1 MATRLRMAISGRLA
15 ALRDSDGAEPTFQP
29 TPHGRRIQAPALRIG
44 ILVFV
49 AYYLGA
55 RLGLA
60 LTSLPSPV
68 SVLWPPNAILFAA
81 MLVVPVNLWWVVIA
95 AALPAHLIAE
105 LQSSVPVPM
114 VTCWFIS
121 NVTEAMIGAT
131 CVRLLTRK
139 PLTFNTLRDVSAF
152 LCAAFVAAFVSSFLD
167 SAFVALNEWGQSNY
181 WEVWRKRLL
190 SNVTA
195 SLTFIPLI
203 LTWRATSLGQ
213 LHLVGRAR
221 FTEAA
226 VLLGGLVAV
235 ALLVFNSR
243 ITTSA
248 LPALIYL
255 PLPFL
260 LPFLLW
266 AALRFGPVG
275 ASTSFAIVAF
285 LVIWGTGHGMGPL
298 VTRLPAENT
307 VSVQVFL
314 IFLGPALFW
323 LAAALDERTRA
334 EQSLRISDRRFQLVL
349 QATQDAVYERD
360 MITEDLW
367 WSRNGLI
374 QFGYAREQCPRRFS
388 SSLDLVH
395 PDDKERAIRSHA
407 AAIESGEQVWGSEFR
422 LRRNDGS
429 YAHVREQGFIVRD
442 PTGRPLQMVGS
453 LTDITE
459 RHDTDEL
466 NQRLAQASRLT
477 AMGELTASIA
487 HEINQPMSAILS
499 NVDAAEILLDAGDH
513 GSVELRQIL
522 RDIRDDDLRASEVI
536 RHIRGLA
543 NKREPDFDRFDIN
556 ELVRAAVRL
565 VEPTM
570 RRRGV
575 SIGAE
580 FADVPFVNGDRIHVQ
595 QVLLNLLFNGMDA
608 MAEIPARER
617 RLGIA
622 TSKFE
627 SGKVMLSVRDRG
639 HGIAPGQLDR
649 IFDSFF
655 TTKKNGMGL
664 GLSIARSLVHLHGGR
679 IWAENNPDSGA
690 TLRFTLAIDSRSPAT
705 SEAVSTSSWTTP

>member
-1 MATRLRMAISGRLA
+1 MATPLRIAISGRLA
-15 ALRDSDGAEPTFQP
+15 TLRDSDGVEPTFQP

-44 ILVFV
+44 ILIFF

-81 MLVVPVNLWWVVIA
+81 MLVVPIKLWWAVIA

-152 LCAAFVAAFVSSFLD
+152 LCAAFVAAFFSSFLD

-195 SLTFIPLI
+195 SFTFIPLI
-203 LTWRATSLGQ
+203 LTWRATGVRQ

-226 VLLGGLVAV
+226 VLLGGLLAI
-235 ALLVFNSR
+235 ALLVFDSR
-243 ITTSA
+243 IVTSA
-248 LPALIYL
+248 MPALIYL
-255 PLPFL
+255 P

-266 AALRFGPVG
+266 AALRFGPAG
-275 ASTSFAIVAF
+275 ACTAFAIVAF

-298 VTRLPAENT
+298 GTRLPAENAF
-307 VSVQVFL
+307 SVQLFL

-323 LAAALDERTRA
+323 LAAAVEERTRA
-334 EQSLRISDRRFQLVL
+334 EQSLRMSDRRFQLVL

-367 WSRNGLI
+367 WSRNGLT

-395 PDDKERAIRSHA
+395 PDDKERATRSHA
-407 AAIESGEQVWGSEFR
+407 AAIESGEQLWESEFR

-442 PTGRPLQMVGS
+442 LTGRPLQMVGT

-466 NQRLAQASRLT
+466 SQRLAQASRLT

-499 NVDAAEILLDAGDH
+499 NVDAAEMLLDAGDH

-522 RDIRDDDLRASEVI
+522 SDIRDDDLRASEVI

-543 NKREPDFDRFDIN
+543 NKRETDFDRFDIN
-556 ELVRAAVRL
+556 ELVRAVVRL
-565 VEPTM
+565 VDPTM

-575 SIGAE
+575 SISAE
-580 FADVPFVNGDRIHVQ
+580 FGDVPFVNGDRIHVQ
-595 QVLLNLLFNGMDA
+595 QVLLNLVFNGMDA
-608 MAEIPARER
+608 MAEVPARER

-664 GLSIARSLVHLHGGR
+664 GLSIARSLVDLHGGR
-679 IWAENNPDSGA
+679 IWAENNPDGGA
-690 TLRFTLAIDSRSPAT
+690 TLHFTLSIDGRSSPAT
-705 SEAVSTSSWTTP
+705 SEAVPRSSWNIL